1 MSQISCMDL
10 QRKILYDF
18 FYYLKLSSICH
29 WMRVEGEHHGIIL
42 FDFIVWVF
50 A

>member
-1 MSQISCMDL
+1 
-10 QRKILYDF
+10 
-18 FYYLKLSSICH
+18 
-29 WMRVEGEHHGIIL
+29 MRVEGEHHGIIL